1 MNTCQECSDILSLG
15 HLKCLA
21 NGALALIYSANRLL
35 RNYTYLLSGKVR
47 LKKTTQLYLLLIE
60 CCAEPFNQSLYANSA
75 KLMGVSDTE
84 IIKNIKEI
92 RTNAENSRFLP
103 QKPIL

>member
-1 MNTCQECSDILSLG
+1 MNTCQECSDILSIV

-21 NGALALIYSANRLL
+21 NCTFTLIYGANRLL
-35 RNYTYLLSGKVR
+35 CNNAYFFCGEVR